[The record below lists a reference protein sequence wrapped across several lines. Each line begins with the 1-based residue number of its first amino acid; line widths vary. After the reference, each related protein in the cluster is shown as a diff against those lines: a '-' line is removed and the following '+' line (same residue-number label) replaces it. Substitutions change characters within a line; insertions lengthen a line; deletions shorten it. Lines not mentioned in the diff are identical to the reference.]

1 MREKAMKS
9 KIYCLTILGIL
20 GWAMTTGGA
29 CLAAKFQTIDK
40 DYPIDPQKKLTVS
53 VAVDAG
59 QIKISANDE
68 LGKIHVLLQYD
79 DRYDQ
84 IEINHNARIN
94 EFFISIDR
102 EDWLKSIDDDRTPKL
117 SMALPTDVV
126 ILLESKIM
134 AGEVKFEL
142 GDLRLKD
149 FRLQNSAGEVKVDF
163 ATPNQIEMELLEVDV
178 KIGKTWLRRL
188 GNARFHQA
196 WINGGIGELSIDFS
210 GQGCTTARADIDLDI
225 GETKIY
231 LPRELGVRFDSATLG
246 FLTQKQID
254 FDFEK
259 KGRFYYSPGY
269 ESSAQRLDCSISAG
283 IGELRVVY
291 R

>member
-1 MREKAMKS
+1 MKS
-9 KIYCLTILGIL
+9 KLYYITLLGIL
-20 GWAMTTGGA
+20 GWAMTTGET
-29 CLAAKFQTIDK
+29 CFAAKFQTIDK
-40 DYPIDPQKKLTVS
+40 HYPIDPQKTLIVS

-59 QIKISANDE
+59 QVKISANE
-68 LGKIHVLLQYD
+68 KLGEIHVWIEYD

-84 IEINHNARIN
+84 IEINHNKGIN
-94 EFFISIDR
+94 EFFIAIDR
-102 EDWLKSIDDDRTPKL
+102 EDWLKSIEDDRAPKL

-126 ILLESKIM
+126 IMLDSKIM

-149 FRLQNSAGEVKVDF
+149 FRLKNSAGEVKVDF
-163 ATPNQIEMELLEVDV
+163 PTPNQIEMELLEIDV
-178 KIGKTWLRRL
+178 KIGETRLRRL

-196 WINGGIGELSIDFS
+196 RINGGIGELNIDFS
-210 GQGCTTARADIDLDI
+210 GQGCTSARADIDLDI
-225 GETKIY
+225 GATTIY
-231 LPRELGVRFDSATLG
+231 LPRELGVRFDSATFG

-269 ESSAQRLDCSISAG
+269 GSSAQRLDCSISAG

>member
-1 MREKAMKS
+1 MKS
-9 KIYCLTILGIL
+9 KIYCFTLFGIL
-20 GWAMTTGGA
+20 GWAMTSGGA

-40 DYPIDPQKKLTVS
+40 DYPIDPQKTLTVS

-59 QIKISANDE
+59 QVKISANDK
-68 LGKIHVLLQYD
+68 LGEIHVSLDYD
-79 DRYDQ
+79 DRYAE
-84 IEINHNARIN
+84 IEINHNEPIN

-102 EDWLKSIDDDRTPKL
+102 EDWLKSIDDDRAPKL

-126 ILLESKIM
+126 IRLNSKIM

-142 GDLRLKD
+142 GELRLKD

-163 ATPNQIEMELLEVDV
+163 ATPNQIEMELLEIDV
-178 KIGKTWLRRL
+178 KIGETRLRRL

-196 WINGGIGELSIDFS
+196 RINGGIGELSIDFS
-210 GQGCTTARADIDLDI
+210 GQGCTSARADIDLDI
-225 GETKIY
+225 GATTIY
-231 LPRELGVRFDSATLG
+231 LPPKLGVRFDCATLG
-246 FLTQKQID
+246 FFTLKQID

-269 ESSAQRLDCSISAG
+269 ESSVQRLDCSIFAG